1 MDYDSLKKKKKAMD
15 TIKSDII
22 ENDAHQSKCAM

>member
-1 MDYDSLKKKKKAMD
+1 MMDYDSLKKKKAMD

-22 ENDAHQSKCAM
+22 ENNAHQPKCAM

>member
-1 MDYDSLKKKKKAMD
+1 MDYDFFFLKKKAMD